1 MSGFRNTLKGADL
14 LLVFLALLTAPFVLL
29 FFAASWIDGSAQSA
43 TRPAAAQPTVAKGP
57 IQTEN
62 LTIVTDAQTGKP
74 GYIAYTPTNFTLPA
88 HSTVA
93 IRITNFD
100 GATPQKPAM
109 YAKVWGTVGGTV
121 KVQTFRPSAPNAL
134 SAAQIFTHV
143 NPKTQVSHTFTVA
156 GMHLNAPVYPNAVTT
171 FIIHTGKPGKYF
183 WRCWNPCGGG
193 DTGWTQPMSDNGYMT
208 GTITVS

>member
-1 MSGFRNTLKGADL
+1 MYTETLTQRKALMNGVPPQTANGLGYQTNAVDLGAGKSQR
-14 LLVFLALLTAPFVLL
+14 A
-29 FFAASWIDGSAQSA
+29 FFHVQ
-43 TRPAAAQPTVAKGP
+43 
-57 IQTEN
+57 
-62 LTIVTDAQTGKP
+62 
-74 GYIAYTPTNFTLPA
+74 F
-88 HSTVA
+88 
-93 IRITNFD
+93 
-100 GATPQKPAM
+100 GA
-109 YAKVWGTVGGTV
+109 TVGGTV